1 MQQPSYIVVDN
12 IQVHS
17 LVTQSDEPSLPTV
30 ASDELSIFKY
40 ATPTENDNANANA
53 NPNRDNNSV
62 PASSI
67 MADKMNQ
74 MAEKNLLNDDERL
87 AQEAARVDLFH
98 SADDDEVSDEEEEEE
113 EDDEGDDDDAATD
126 DAAATLPPPPKDYRY
141 QKHRGIASFTLIGR
155 IEVDAVETIQVEV
168 SAK

>member
-53 NPNRDNNSV
+53 NRDNNSV

-74 MAEKNLLNDDERL
+74 MAENDLLNDDERL

-98 SADDDEVSDEEEEEE
+98 SADDDEVSDEEEEE

>member
-113 EDDEGDDDDAATD
+113 DDEGDDDDAATD

>member
-17 LVTQSDEPSLPTV
+17 LVSQSDEPSLPPV

-40 ATPTENDNANANA
+40 ATPTENDNGNA
-53 NPNRDNNSV
+53 NPNRDNNSI

-74 MAEKNLLNDDERL
+74 MAEKDLLNDDERL
-87 AQEAARVDLFH
+87 AQKAARVDLFH

-113 EDDEGDDDDAATD
+113 DDEGDDDDAATD
-126 DAAATLPPPPKDYRY
+126 DAAVALPPPPKDYRY